1 MKRYY
6 KVNTMID
13 GYHIP
18 TTQIEFDGAVEF
30 FSELGKAADR
40 LILEYVDFDTS
51 SYEMWVHFG
60 LHEEEQIGVAF
71 YIEEEKKEKGK
82 TK

>member
-18 TTQIEFDGAVEF
+18 ATQIEFDGAVEF

-40 LILEYVDFDTS
+40 LILEYLDFS
-51 SYEMWVHFG
+51 SRDYELWIHFA

-71 YIEEEKKEKGK
+71 YIVDEKKEKRK
-82 TK
+82 